1 MTEALLRT
9 QGMPGLAVSKD
20 VISMEAAAAE
30 VIYNKMVR
38 GGLSNLKNC
47 DCY

>member
-1 MTEALLRT
+1 
-9 QGMPGLAVSKD
+9 MPGLAGSTLD